1 MVSGGRTPEELETLL
16 EDAVLMDDADAAAR
30 LFEPYGLLFAEGT
43 ACELVS
49 REGIRR
55 AAAGW
60 LFRDGYLGT
69 ARHVLQ
75 AGDTAL
81 LLGADVVS
89 VVRRRE
95 DGSWKYVICFLAAG
109 QPASTA
115 GGTISCPQTR
125 RSCGR

>member
-16 EDAVLMDDADAAAR
+16 EDAVLMADADAAAR
-30 LFEPYGLLFAEGT
+30 LFEPYGLLFVEGT
-43 ACELVS
+43 ACELRG

-60 LFRDGYLGT
+60 LFRHGSLGT
-69 ARHVLQ
+69 ARRVLQ

-81 LLGADVVS
+81 LLGADVVN

-95 DGSWKYVICFLAAG
+95 DGSWKYVICVLAAG
-109 QPASTA
+109 QPPSVA
-115 GGTISCPQTR
+115 GETISCPDTR
-125 RSCGR
+125 RPCG

>member
-16 EDAVLMDDADAAAR
+16 EDAVLMADAAAAAR
-30 LFEPYGLLFAEGT
+30 LFEPYGLLFAEEA
-43 ACELVS
+43 ACELRG

-81 LLGADVVS
+81 LLGADVAS

-95 DGSWKYVICFLAAG
+95 DGSWKYLICVLAAG
-109 QPASTA
+109 QPPGAA
-115 GGTISCPQTR
+115 GETIPYPDTR
-125 RSCGR
+125 RPCG